1 MVALSRLCHWCRPVG
16 TASEGNRLIDILLIG
31 VTGLR
36 HSRFGIV
43 RRCLIH
49 RREVVIADMHDAG
62 ASSRIPSGIGDAMLN
77 NERLVVVAFLTYC
90 GLVTATV
97 LKNHRIPPPPPHP
110 PPNPRP
116 YCTSRIPSSACT

>member
-31 VTGLR
+31 GTGLR

-49 RREVVIADMHDAG
+49 RREVVIADLHDAG
-62 ASSRIPSGIGDAMLN
+62 ASSRIPSGIGDALLN

-90 GLVTATV
+90 GLVTATRSEEHTSDLQSLMRISYAV
-97 LKNHRIPPPPPHP
+97 FCLKQKN
-110 PPNPRP
+110 
-116 YCTSRIPSSACT
+116 S